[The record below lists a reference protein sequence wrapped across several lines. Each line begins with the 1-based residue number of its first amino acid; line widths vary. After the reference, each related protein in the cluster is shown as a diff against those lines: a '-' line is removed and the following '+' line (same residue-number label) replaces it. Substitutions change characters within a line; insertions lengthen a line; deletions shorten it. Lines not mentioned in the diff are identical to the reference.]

1 MINQVLII
9 GNLGGA
15 PEIRETTNGTK
26 VASFNVAT
34 TERWKDKSGQQQEST
49 EWHKIVA
56 WDRLAE
62 ICGQYL
68 QKGSKVYIEGRLKT
82 RKWTDQNGLD
92 RYITEI
98 IASEMKMLGGRN
110 ENFSDSP
117 RTGQTENKPE
127 DKKKGPWD
135 EAKSPW
141 DSSSQQKSPSAGG
154 AKDLAW
160 SSNTGEEVPF

>member
-1 MINQVLII
+1 MINQALIV
-9 GNLGGA
+9 GNLGAA
-15 PEIRETTNGTK
+15 PEVRETTNGVK

-34 TERWKDKSGQQQEST
+34 TRRWKDQSGQQQEAT
-49 EWHKIVA
+49 EWHRIVA

-98 IASEMKMLGGRN
+98 IASEMKMLGGRD
-110 ENFSDSP
+110 ENISNSP
-117 RTGQTENKPE
+117 KTEFPE
-127 DKKKGPWD
+127 IKTEKDNGPWSK
-135 EAKSPW
+135 AKSPW
-141 DSSSQQKSPSAGG
+141 DSSQQKSVSEGG

>member
-9 GNLGGA
+9 GTLGGA

-26 VASFNVAT
+26 VASFSVAT

-92 RYITEI
+92 KYITEI

-110 ENFSDSP
+110 DNIIDAPRSERLENVTSAP
-117 RTGQTENKPE
+117 
-127 DKKKGPWD
+127 KKQSEG
-135 EAKSPW
+135 EAEH
-141 DSSSQQKSPSAGG
+141 
-154 AKDLAW
+154 LTW
-160 SSNTGEEVPF
+160 SSTGDDVPF